1 MPTSKVKSRRR
12 SSAVSTVLIVLL
24 GAGLLITG
32 CAKPALNEPLGK
44 WHPERWRGTQSQA
57 VGSRSTKQLV
67 LLAFSGGGT
76 RAAAFSYGVLQE
88 LAQTQIQTESGGRT
102 LLDEVDMISSVSGGS
117 FTAAYYGLYGYRI
130 FNDYEKR
137 FLRRNV
143 SADLLLRC
151 ARPDIAIKLLSP
163 NYGKADMAATY
174 YDKHLFEGATMA
186 DLRRP
191 GGPLVIMNS
200 TDLGTGFRFV
210 FNRSHFDLICADLDS
225 YPVSRAVTASSA
237 VPVLFSPILLK
248 NYAGQ
253 CSYET
258 PAWMK
263 EGMHSQTSA
272 IRRVGAREMYAYLDP
287 EKRPWLHLVDGGIAD
302 NLGLRSFYD
311 TFVLAGSPQQA
322 LEAMGHGDVEKIVII
337 SVNSAAQHEAKWPRK
352 RSAPS
357 LFKTLNSVSGVQID
371 RYTMD
376 TIDIVSYAF
385 SQWAKQLSTTERP
398 VSFEF
403 VEVSFEGIQ
412 DEQERTYLNSIGTNL
427 GLSDEKI
434 DHLIAAGRQVLRE
447 SSALKAYLANP

>member
-1 MPTSKVKSRRR
+1 MSASKVRKQSG
-12 SSAVSTVLIVLL
+12 SGAVLTLLLVFL
-24 GAGLLITG
+24 GAGLLMTG
-32 CAKPALNEPLGK
+32 CAKPALNEPLEK
-44 WHPERWRGTQSQA
+44 WRPELWRSTQAQA
-57 VGSRSTKQLV
+57 VGPRSTKQLV

-88 LAQTQIQTESGGRT
+88 LAQTQIQTDLGPRS

-117 FTAAYYGLYGYRI
+117 FTSAYYGLYGYRI
-130 FNDYEKR
+130 FDDYEKR
-137 FLRRNV
+137 FLRHNV
-143 SADLLLRC
+143 TADLLLRC
-151 ARPDIAIKLLSP
+151 FRPDIAIKLLSP

-174 YDKHLFEGATMA
+174 YDKHLFEGATMT

-191 GGPLVIMNS
+191 GGPLVVINS

-210 FNRSHFDLICADLDS
+210 FSQSHFDLICSDFDS

-253 CSYET
+253 CSFEA
-258 PAWMK
+258 PAWVK
-263 EGMHSQTSA
+263 DGMQSKTSA
-272 IRRVGAREMYAYLDP
+272 IRRVGASEMYAYLDR

-311 TFVLAGSPQQA
+311 TCVLAGSPQQA
-322 LEAMGHGDVEKIVII
+322 LEAMGHGDVEKMVII

-371 RYTMD
+371 RYTTD

-385 SQWAKQLSTTERP
+385 SLWAKQLSTTEHP

-403 VEVSFEGIQ
+403 VEVSFEGVQ
-412 DEQERTYLNSIGTNL
+412 DEEERTYLNSIGTNF
-427 GLSDEKI
+427 GLSNEQI

-447 SSALKAYLANP
+447 SPAFQAYIARP